1 MDLALSLRDLRKSFG
16 EFKAVDGVSF
26 DVPKGDIFGVI
37 GPNGAG
43 KTTTIRMIMD
53 IIRPDTGEIAVFGAS
68 ARNAARHRIG
78 YLPEERGLYRKM
90 KVLEML
96 EFQGSI
102 KGAKPL
108 AARKEAS
115 AWMDRLSIG
124 DWKEKKVEELSKG
137 MQQKIQFIVA
147 AMGEPELLILDE
159 PFTGMDPV
167 NQDLFKDVILEQNR
181 KGATILFS
189 THQMDTAE
197 RLCKAIALINKGKV
211 VLSGSLSELKS
222 RFGKSSVV
230 IEYEGDGSFLATAP
244 GVGRADIS
252 GEYAEVRL
260 SPGAD
265 AQGLLRACV
274 DRLKI
279 RRFEVVAPT
288 LHNIFIEE
296 VGGAPESARRTGDYG
311 A

>member
-1 MDLALSLRDLRKSFG
+1 MSHTITVNHISKSYGELVAVNDLSLEVHQGS
-16 EFKAVDGVSF
+16 
-26 DVPKGDIFGVI
+26 IFGLL

-43 KTTTIRMIMD
+43 KSTTIRMIVNITM
-53 IIRPDTGEIAVFGAS
+53 PDQGEIRLFGEPMNE
-68 ARNAARHRIG
+68 RLQERVG
-78 YLPEERGLYRKM
+78 YLPEDRGLYKKM
-90 KVLEML
+90 KIGEQLLFFAELKGLKRNDAKKRVDTWLE
-96 EFQGSI
+96 
-102 KGAKPL
+102 
-108 AARKEAS
+108 R
-115 AWMDRLSIG
+115 IG
-124 DWKEKKVEELSKG
+124 MSDWKLKRWEELSKG

>member
-1 MDLALSLRDLRKSFG
+1 MDLALSLKQLKKSFG
-16 EFKAVDGVSF
+16 DFQAVDGVSL
-26 DVPKGDIFGVI
+26 DVPRGHIFGLI

-53 IIRPDTGEIAVFGAS
+53 IIRPDSGEISIFGGS
-68 ARNAARHRIG
+68 SRKTARHRVG

-90 KVLEML
+90 KVIEML

-102 KGAKPL
+102 KGATP
-108 AARKEAS
+108 ADARKES
-115 AWMDRLSIG
+115 GVWLDRLGMG
-124 DWKEKKVEELSKG
+124 DWKDKKVEELSKG

-147 AMGEPELLILDE
+147 AMGSPELLILDE

-197 RLCKAIALINKGKV
+197 RLCRAIALINKGQV
-211 VLSGSLSELKS
+211 VLSGSLSEVKN

-230 IEYEGDGSFLATAP
+230 IEFEGDGTFLAAAP
-244 GVGRADIS
+244 GVARADVS

-260 SPGAD
+260 GNGAD
-265 AQGLLRACV
+265 AQALLRACV
-274 DRLKI
+274 DRLRI

-288 LHNIFIEE
+288 LHNIFIEQ
-296 VGGAPESARRTGDYG
+296 VGGAGEAARRTGDYG